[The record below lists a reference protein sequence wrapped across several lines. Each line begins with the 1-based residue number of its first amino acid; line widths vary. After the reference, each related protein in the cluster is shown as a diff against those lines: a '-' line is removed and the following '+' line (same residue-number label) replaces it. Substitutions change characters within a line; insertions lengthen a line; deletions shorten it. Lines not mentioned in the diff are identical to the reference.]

1 MRDRPHV
8 ARATWPGH
16 RVTDARWRTLDPD
29 LGLPRARRTD
39 MATTPWGLAN
49 VVEGRKQRGED
60 DRELST
66 IVQLLENERGETLV
80 RFAYSTDDQVR
91 RGPVT
96 LRESDLLKL
105 RKALAKRP
113 RLHAALHWRA

>member
-1 MRDRPHV
+1 
-8 ARATWPGH
+8 
-16 RVTDARWRTLDPD
+16 
-29 LGLPRARRTD
+29 

-49 VVEGRKQRGED
+49 VVEEVTVKQRGED

-96 LRESDLLKL
+96 LRASDLLKL
-105 RKALAKRP
+105 KKALAKRP
-113 RLHAALHWRA
+113 RLHAALHWRE

>member
-1 MRDRPHV
+1 MEITRSRS
-8 ARATWPGH
+8 WPASCSTHGH
-16 RVTDARWRTLDPD
+16 GNDTL
-29 LGLPRARRTD
+29 GFGKRGR
-39 MATTPWGLAN
+39 
-49 VVEGRKQRGED
+49 GRKQRGED